1 MMIGVMLKGALKNG
15 AIAIVPLE
23 TSWVQ
28 PSINAI
34 REACDKELK
43 SMYPF
48 ELAAGSYEIIGIEH
62 VIAKISQS

>member
-28 PSINAI
+28 PNIDSI
-34 REACDKELK
+34 REVCDKELK
-43 SMYPF
+43 AIYPF
-48 ELAAGSYEIIGIEH
+48 DFAISYEIISIEH
-62 VIAKISQS
+62 VIAKICQN